1 MDTTQEGRHEYAHGD
16 RDKKRCTAHT
26 ELSPYPPVITRDGAI
41 LRSNLD
47 DGDDESMSTPERDSR
62 VRGRVRSGEERRH
75 VMSFMQYDS
84 LSGSDSPLRGSLGKE
99 DDEAGFGLGLKGV
112 RIDGKREKDR

>member
-1 MDTTQEGRHEYAHGD
+1 
-16 RDKKRCTAHT
+16 
-26 ELSPYPPVITRDGAI
+26 
-41 LRSNLD
+41 
-47 DGDDESMSTPERDSR
+47 
-62 VRGRVRSGEERRH
+62 
-75 VMSFMQYDS
+75 MSFMQYDS